1 MFFFPF
7 GKIKTSCKLCDI
19 NKKYQ
24 MGINANIYLPAHV
37 KTQQVFEVIQKT
49 MGVEFVKSTFND
61 QKHIYVNGK
70 STTIESP
77 VPFDPS
83 SPANEGN
90 PWRMELSNNTKNSIQ
105 LKDVSYFTFTFY
117 DLADNHYSSLYFLEA
132 GEDERSLEPG
142 CKSLNPPP
150 TTAWCVIGKRL
161 VDFFGG
167 KMMYSDAR
175 DEDEEDNWYHNTSPI
190 FPLKSLEQSS
200 NDRWYQYQNAL
211 NETPMISV
219 KEMQDMAEYAAYS
232 DSERD
237 IKLIEFLTK
246 FERFQSL
253 EAKLEDKPA
262 SSVKKPKI

>member
-1 MFFFPF
+1 
-7 GKIKTSCKLCDI
+7 
-19 NKKYQ
+19 
-24 MGINANIYLPAHV
+24 MGVNANIYLPAHV

-77 VPFDPS
+77 VPFDPDTPS
-83 SPANEGN
+83 TESN
-90 PWRMELSNNTKNSIQ
+90 PWYMELSKNAKGGIE
-105 LKDVSYFTFTFY
+105 LKDVSYFSFTFY
-117 DLADNHYSSLYFLEA
+117 DLADNYYQSLYHLENEEEKA
-132 GEDERSLEPG
+132 LEPG
-142 CKSLNPPP
+142 CKSLNPQP

-219 KEMQDMAEYAAYS
+219 KEMQEMANYAAYS
-232 DSERD
+232 DNERD
-237 IKLIEFLTK
+237 VKLIAFLTK
-246 FERFQSL
+246 FERFQAL
-253 EAKLEDKPA
+253 EAKLEDKPT
-262 SSVKKPKI
+262 SSVKKTKI